1 MFYTFENDKTF
12 PLLLQNLLDVN
23 IKYFDSL
30 NEEWLEFIKENRIKG
45 GLQHQYDVVIGPV
58 ADDNTM
64 QTVQLYMSNILTATE
79 AVERLK
85 YSKVNNQVS
94 FHSEKSLSCLRF
106 IRRMKYDA

>member
-1 MFYTFENDKTF
+1 
-12 PLLLQNLLDVN
+12 
-23 IKYFDSL
+23 
-30 NEEWLEFIKENRIKG
+30 
-45 GLQHQYDVVIGPV
+45 
-58 ADDNTM
+58 
-64 QTVQLYMSNILTATE
+64 MSNILTAPE

>member
-1 MFYTFENDKTF
+1 MIAKETI
-12 PLLLQNLLDVN
+12 PV
-23 IKYFDSL
+23 
-30 NEEWLEFIKENRIKG
+30 EFIKENRIKG
-45 GLQHQYDVVIGPV
+45 GLHHQYDVVIGPV

-106 IRRMKYDA
+106 IRRMKYGA

>member
-1 MFYTFENDKTF
+1 MHYVYQFIFSESDCLK
-12 PLLLQNLLDVN
+12 
-23 IKYFDSL
+23 IKRFDSL
-30 NEEWLEFIKENRIKG
+30 SEEWLEFIKENRIKG